1 MADPR
6 RAYQWL
12 RNHSVEMSRLG
23 SAYALLGWDQ
33 QTMLPANGH
42 PARAAQMAA
51 MTGVLH
57 KMGVDR
63 RIGQKL
69 AVVEDSEL
77 TADPASPEAVNVR
90 EWRRDFDQTR
100 KIPAKLARD
109 MAQAAGEGHALWEK
123 ARAQNDWPLFA
134 PNLARQL
141 ELSKE
146 KAERLGYETEPFDAL
161 FDAFEPGETAAAVE
175 PLFAKLREA
184 LVPLIE
190 RAREKGP
197 AAPIAGDFPVAG
209 QEALIRDVIA
219 GIGFPFDS
227 GRLDVAA
234 HPFSTKI
241 APGDAR
247 ITTRFDETDFTK
259 AFFGAIHETGHAL
272 YSLGCPEEHFGTP
285 RGSSIS
291 LGVHESQSR
300 LWENMAART
309 RGFWEYCL
317 PKAKERFPA
326 LRGLSLDAFLA
337 SVNRV
342 APGYIRVEADEA
354 TYNLHIML
362 RFELELAMF
371 RGELSVKDIP
381 GAWNEKMREYLGIT
395 PPTDA
400 LGALQDVHWSMGA
413 FAYFPT
419 YTLGNMYAAQLFAA
433 AKRELGDLEA
443 MFARGEFAPLL
454 SWLRA
459 HIHEPGQTYWPRDLI
474 TKATGEA
481 PSPEPLIRYL
491 EEKYDA

>member
-1 MADPR
+1 MPDPR
-6 RAYQWL
+6 RAYAWL

-63 RIGQKL
+63 RIGEKL

-77 TADPASPEAVNVR
+77 VADPESVEAVNIR
-90 EWRRDFDQTR
+90 EWRRDYDQTV
-100 KIPAKLARD
+100 KIPAKLAKD

-123 ARAQNDWPLFA
+123 ARAQNDWALFA

-161 FDAFEPGETAAAVE
+161 FDGYEPGEKAADVE
-175 PLFAKLREA
+175 PLFARLREA
-184 LVPLIE
+184 LTPLI
-190 RAREKGP
+190 AKAGEKP
-197 AAPIAGDFPVAG
+197 QAPISGDFPAAA
-209 QEALIRDVIA
+209 QEALIREDIA
-219 GIGFPFDS
+219 TIGFPFES

-234 HPFSTKI
+234 HPFSTRI

-259 AFFGAIHETGHAL
+259 AFFGAVHETGHAL
-272 YSLGCPEEHFGTP
+272 YSLGCPQEHFGTP
-285 RGSSIS
+285 RGGSIS

-300 LWENMAART
+300 LWENMAARS

-326 LRGLSLDAFLA
+326 LAGISLDAFLA

-342 APGYIRVEADEA
+342 EPGFIRVEADEA

-371 RGELSVKDIP
+371 RNELSVSDIP
-381 GAWNEKMREYLGIT
+381 GVWNEKMRKYLGIT
-395 PPTDA
+395 PPNDA
-400 LGALQDVHWSMGA
+400 MGALQDVHWSMGA

-419 YTLGNMYAAQLFAA
+419 YSLGNMYAAQLYDAA
-433 AKRELGDLEA
+433 GRELGDLEA
-443 MFARGEFAPLL
+443 MFARGEFGPLL
-454 SWLRA
+454 SWLRKN
-459 HIHEPGQTYWPRDLI
+459 IHEYGQTYRPRDLI
-474 TKATGEA
+474 KKATGEER
-481 PSPEPLIRYL
+481 SPEALIRYL
-491 EEKYDA
+491 EGKYGS